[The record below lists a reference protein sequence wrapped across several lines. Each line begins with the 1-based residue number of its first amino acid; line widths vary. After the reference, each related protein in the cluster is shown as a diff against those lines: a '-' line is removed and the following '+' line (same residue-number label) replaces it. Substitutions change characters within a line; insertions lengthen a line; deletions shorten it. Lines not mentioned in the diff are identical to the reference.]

1 MILDCHTHR
10 PAPQPNAI
18 ISTSPIGFM
27 PDDSQK
33 WSVGL
38 HPWDLGLFCG
48 SDMRIKDECWAELV
62 AAAAVPCVAAIGEC
76 GIDIPKGGL
85 LAEQMLA
92 FRKQA
97 LLAERLK
104 KPLIIHC
111 VKAQDIIIGMKK
123 DLNPEMPWIIHGFR
137 GKPTVADMFLRAGF
151 MLSFGERFNPESLA
165 ITPPECIFA
174 ETDESELPIED
185 IIDRLEQSVGRNL
198 KDYIIRN
205 GAIFD

>member
-10 PAPQPNAI
+10 SAPQPDAI
-18 ISTSPIGFM
+18 ISTSPVGFI

-48 SDMRIKDECWAELV
+48 PDMRVRDEIWREFV
-62 AAAAVPCVAAIGEC
+62 SAAAAPCVAAIGEC

-97 LLAERLK
+97 LLAERLR
-104 KPLIIHC
+104 KPLVIHC
-111 VKAQDIIIGMKK
+111 VKAQEIIIGMKK
-123 DLNPEMPWIIHGFR
+123 DLNPLMPWIIHGFR
-137 GKPTVADMFLRAGF
+137 GKPTVAEVWLRAGF
-151 MLSFGERFNPESLA
+151 MLSYGEKFNPESVAL
-165 ITPPECIFA
+165 TPPDSILA
-174 ETDESELPIED
+174 ETDESELTIEE
-185 IIDRLEQSVGRNL
+185 IIGRLEEAAGRPL
-198 KDYIIRN
+198 KEDIIRN
-205 GAIFD
+205 GEIFG

>member
-1 MILDCHTHR
+1 MILDCHTHHT
-10 PAPQPNAI
+10 APQPNAI
-18 ISTSPIGFM
+18 ISTSPIGFL
-27 PDDSQK
+27 PDESQK

-48 SDMRIKDECWAELV
+48 PDMRIKDECWAELV
-62 AAAAVPCVAAIGEC
+62 SAAASPCVAAIGEC

-97 LLAERLK
+97 MLAERLR

-123 DLNPEMPWIIHGFR
+123 DLNPAMPWIIHGFR
-137 GKPTVADMFLRAGF
+137 GKPTVAEMFLRAGF
-151 MLSFGERFNPESLA
+151 MLSYGEKFNAESVA
-165 ITPPECIFA
+165 ITPPGRILA
-174 ETDESELPIED
+174 ETDESELPIEE
-185 IIDRLEQSVGRNL
+185 IILRLENAAGHPL
-198 KDYIIRN
+198 KDDIIRN
-205 GAIFD
+205 GAVFG